1 MKEEIIQ
8 NKNNILKNNEIIKTS
23 EEKIKN
29 YQKEI
34 DVLKSRNKE
43 DNGINIKK

>member
-8 NKNNILKNNEIIKTS
+8 NKNNILKINEIIKTS
-23 EEKIKN
+23 EEEIKN

-34 DVLKSRNKE
+34 DVLK
-43 DNGINIKK
+43 